1 MSPALRRFGILLA
14 TSHFATC
21 LQLRAPDCDDA
32 GHHWHYA
39 CFVPVNVNETTSVAL
54 NVITLRLLCGALAAL
69 LLTANANAGVQS
81 LEAIQAAAEGF
92 VRASLPENS
101 ARHFV
106 TAGKLDPRLRLDEC
120 ASPLEAFSQGA
131 AATNARQTI
140 GVRCP
145 NANSWTLY
153 VPVTVE
159 VEVSVLVL
167 RRPLAR
173 RARVEMTDVEP
184 QVRRLPGSSAAFIND
199 IASLQGHRLKRALP
213 VGTALTVEM
222 LVPDVIVRRGQ
233 QVTLIAASGPV
244 QIRAQGQALTE
255 GGAAD
260 RVRVQNVT
268 SLKVVEGV
276 VESDGSVRV
285 GL

>member
-1 MSPALRRFGILLA
+1 MRRQLA
-14 TSHFATC
+14 TDTVTMHR
-21 LQLRAPDCDDA
+21 L
-32 GHHWHYA
+32 
-39 CFVPVNVNETTSVAL
+39 CF
-54 NVITLRLLCGALAAL
+54 AAL
-69 LLTANANAGVQS
+69 ISVLATLSFAANATTGVQS
-81 LEAIQAAAEGF
+81 LESIQAAAESF

-101 ARHFV
+101 AKHFV
-106 TAGKLDPRLRLDEC
+106 SVGRLDSRLRLDEC
-120 ASPLEAFSQGA
+120 ASPLEAFSQGTA
-131 AATNARQTI
+131 MSSNARVTI

-145 NANSWTLY
+145 ASNTWTIY

-173 RARVEMTDVEP
+173 RARVVPTDVEP
-184 QVRRLPGSSAAFIND
+184 LVRRLPGSAATFVND
-199 IASLQGHRLKRALP
+199 VASLQGHRLKRSLP

-222 LVPDVIVRRGQ
+222 LVPDVLVRRGQ
-233 QVTLIAASGPV
+233 QVTLVANNGPV

-276 VESDGSVRV
+276 VESDGIVRV
-285 GL
+285 SF